1 MMKKSLLS
9 AAAAIVIAAPAI
21 IAQAVITKVDRIAPT
36 DQIYMDMATEAAK
49 EAKKAGEKA
58 DGAVVILNNAFHSSG
73 KPSGNTSAAQN
84 AIGKARVTS
93 LENAK
98 IYTVN
103 EPTTE
108 TLNAM
113 SRRKAQ
119 AVYFVNSREDV
130 VKAGIYPAEAYDD
143 SKIDTTVTQVPM
155 HRMAYEAASELI
167 GK

>member
-1 MMKKSLLS
+1 MKKSLLS
-9 AAAAIVIAAPAI
+9 AAAAIAIAAPAI

-130 VKAGIYPAEAYDD
+130 VKAGIYPADAYDD

>member
-9 AAAAIVIAAPAI
+9 AAAAIAIAAPAI

-49 EAKKAGEKA
+49 AAKKAGEKA

-98 IYTVN
+98 IYSVN

-108 TLNAM
+108 AINAM

-119 AVYFVNSREDV
+119 AVYFVNSREEV

-155 HRMAYEAASELI
+155 HQMAYDAASELI
-167 GK
+167 GE

>member
-1 MMKKSLLS
+1 MKKSLLS
-9 AAAAIVIAAPAI
+9 AAAAIAIAAPAI

-49 EAKKAGEKA
+49 AAKKAGEKA

-98 IYTVN
+98 IYSVN

-108 TLNAM
+108 AINAM

-119 AVYFVNSREDV
+119 AVYFVNSREEV

-155 HRMAYEAASELI
+155 HQMAYDTASELI
-167 GK
+167 GE

>member
-1 MMKKSLLS
+1 MKKIILS
-9 AAAAIVIAAPAI
+9 AIAVLIAAAPAAI
-21 IAQAVITKVDRIAPT
+21 SQAVITKVDKIVPT
-36 DQIYMDMATEAAK
+36 DQVYMDMATEAAK
-49 EAKKAGEKA
+49 SNKAAGKKA

-73 KPSGNTSAAQN
+73 KATGDTSAAQD
-84 AIGKARVTS
+84 AIGKARVSS

-98 IYTVN
+98 IYTIN

-108 TLNAM
+108 ALNAI

-130 VKAGIYPAEAYDD
+130 VKAGIFPAEAYDD
-143 SKIDTTVTQVPM
+143 AKLDTTVTLTPM
-155 HRMAYEAASELI
+155 HQMSYEAASKLI

>member
-1 MMKKSLLS
+1 MKKTIIS
-9 AAAAIVIAAPAI
+9 AAAAIVIAVPAI

-36 DQIYMDMATEAAK
+36 DQVYMDMATEAAK
-49 EAKKAGEKA
+49 SAKQADGRA

-73 KPSGNTSAAQN
+73 KASSGNSAVQN
-84 AIGKARVTS
+84 ALGKARVSS
-93 LENAK
+93 LQNAK
-98 IYTVN
+98 VYTVN

-108 TLNAM
+108 DLNAL

-130 VKAGIYPAEAYDD
+130 VKAGIHPAEAYDD
-143 SKIDTTVTQVPM
+143 AKIDTTVAQTPM
-155 HRMAYEAASELI
+155 HQMVYVPASQLI

>member
-1 MMKKSLLS
+1 MKKILLS
-9 AAAAIVIAAPAI
+9 AAAALVIAAPAI
-21 IAQAVITKVDRIAPT
+21 IAQAVITKVDKIAPT
-36 DQIYMDMATEAAK
+36 DQVYMDMATEAAK
-49 EAKKAGEKA
+49 SAKKAGKKA

-73 KPSGNTSAAQN
+73 KPSGDTSAVQD
-84 AIGKARVTS
+84 AIGKARVAS

-108 TLNAM
+108 ALNAI

-155 HRMAYEAASELI
+155 HQMAYDAASKLI

>member
-1 MMKKSLLS
+1 MKKIVLS
-9 AAAAIVIAAPAI
+9 AVAALSLAAPLAL
-21 IAQAVITKVDRIAPT
+21 AQAVITKVDKIAPT
-36 DQIYMDMATEAAK
+36 DQVYMDMATEAAK
-49 EAKKAGEKA
+49 SNKKAGKKA

-73 KPSGNTSAAQN
+73 KGSGDTTAAQD
-84 AIGKARVTS
+84 AIGKARVVS

-108 TLNAM
+108 ALNAM

-130 VKAGIYPAEAYDD
+130 IKAGIYPAEAYDD
-143 SKIDTTVTQVPM
+143 AKLDTTVTQTPM
-155 HRMAYEAASELI
+155 NQMSYEAASALI

>member
-1 MMKKSLLS
+1 MKKSLLS
-9 AAAAIVIAAPAI
+9 AAAAIAIAAPAI

-155 HRMAYEAASELI
+155 HRMVYEAASELI

>member
-1 MMKKSLLS
+1 MMKKILLS
-9 AAAAIVIAAPAI
+9 VATAFAITAPVI
-21 IAQAVITKVDRIAPT
+21 IAQAVITKVDKIAPT
-36 DQIYMDMATEAAK
+36 DQVYMDMATEAAK
-49 EAKKAGEKA
+49 SAKQAGKKA

-73 KPSGNTSAAQN
+73 KPSGDTSAAQD

-98 IYTVN
+98 IYTIN

-108 TLNAM
+108 ALNAM

-119 AVYFVNSREDV
+119 AIYFVNSHEDV
-130 VKAGIYPAEAYDD
+130 IKAGIYPAEAYDD
-143 SKIDTTVTQVPM
+143 SKIDTTVTQSPM
-155 HRMAYEAASELI
+155 HQMSYEAASKLI